1 MKTLTL
7 ALLAIT
13 TSAPAP
19 VLAEYEPDINKLCG
33 LYGVGVEIKHGFAV
47 CEHWKT
53 KDRYKVKL

>member
-1 MKTLTL
+1 MKPLTL

-13 TSAPAP
+13 TTGSAP
-19 VLAEYEPDINKLCG
+19 VMVKYKPDINKLCG

-53 KDRYKVKL
+53 KGKFKVKL